1 MRNLLFKM
9 AEKHDVD
16 REMIRK
22 GIDELLKLRVNEIFS
37 HGGPFTLAS
46 ALQNYY
52 DTKQLAIRFGVVT
65 LAYDAQIEN
74 LRKSLD
80 GAE

>member
-1 MRNLLFKM
+1 M
-9 AEKHDVD
+9 AEKYDVD

-22 GIDELLKLRVNEIFS
+22 GIDELLKLRINEIFN

-46 ALQNYY
+46 ALQNYQ
-52 DTKQLAIRFGVVT
+52 DTKQLAVRFGVST
-65 LAYDAQIEN
+65 LTYDTEIER
-74 LRKSLD
+74 LRKKLG